1 MLMIISIS
9 LQNVL
14 GKTDS
19 ILFDIAGLYS
29 SIPYEYGLEAIEHWL
44 DPRISKE
51 CGLESVKFI
60 LENNNIKFDNGY
72 FNQIKGTAMDAIFY
86 PTYVN

>member
-1 MLMIISIS
+1 MILSIS

-19 ILFDIAGLYS
+19 VLFDIAGLYS

-44 DPRISKE
+44 DPRI
-51 CGLESVKFI
+51 LRNV
-60 LENNNIKFDNGY
+60 
-72 FNQIKGTAMDAIFY
+72 
-86 PTYVN
+86 V